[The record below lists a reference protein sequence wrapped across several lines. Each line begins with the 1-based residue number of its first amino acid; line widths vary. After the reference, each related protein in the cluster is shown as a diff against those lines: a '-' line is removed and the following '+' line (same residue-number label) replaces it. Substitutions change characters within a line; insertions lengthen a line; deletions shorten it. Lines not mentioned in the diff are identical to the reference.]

1 MKRGELYRV
10 RRPPGDPKP
19 ARVFVVVSRQPL
31 IDSTFSTVV
40 CAPVFTLYHGLP
52 TQVSVGTAEGLKHES
67 AIQCDSLFITHSLLV
82 VFSGGRVPTPRV
94 RASFLRTANYY
105 FVVDHLDV
113 GEAVSD
119 KLGIFECVP

>member
-40 CAPVFTLYHGLP
+40 CAPVFSQWHGLP
-52 TQVSVGTAEGLKHES
+52 TQVCVGAAEGLKHES
-67 AIQCDSLFITHSLLV
+67 AFQCDGLMSLEKSRLTDYVGELTFDKLRELDDALLV
-82 VFSGGRVPTPRV
+82 ALALPIRKQTS
-94 RASFLRTANYY
+94 L
-105 FVVDHLDV
+105 
-113 GEAVSD
+113 
-119 KLGIFECVP
+119 